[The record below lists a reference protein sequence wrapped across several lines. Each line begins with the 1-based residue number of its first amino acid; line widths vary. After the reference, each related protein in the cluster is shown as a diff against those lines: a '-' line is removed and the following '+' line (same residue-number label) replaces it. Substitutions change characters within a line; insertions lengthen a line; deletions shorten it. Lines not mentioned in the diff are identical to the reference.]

1 MRLQSLV
8 FVASILLTTLAT
20 AEWHGASSDSDV
32 AIIIHYVT
40 SRKHWPARSFRIE
53 RKNCDCAYALYRII
67 YIPEDGKPITA
78 YSKSF
83 AVHYDE
89 QLHRVV
95 KETQFQ

>member
-8 FVASILLTTLAT
+8 FAASISLATFAT
-20 AEWHGASSDSDV
+20 AELHGSSSDSDV
-32 AIIIHYVT
+32 AVITEYVT

-53 RKNCDCAYALYRII
+53 RKDCDCAYALYRII
-67 YIPEDGKPITA
+67 YLPEDAKPITVN
-78 YSKSF
+78 SKSF

-89 QLHRVV
+89 QLHRVI